1 MIQRRT
7 AGINNGTPDA
17 FGAVEH
23 SYKRPRSL
31 SRHQRHLGTISLS
44 LQQLQVTIHVNQSC
58 VVTRYL
64 GARGAQI

>member
-23 SYKRPRSL
+23 SYKRPAVFRGINVIFEQLAYRCSN
-31 SRHQRHLGTISLS
+31 SR
-44 LQQLQVTIHVNQSC
+44 
-58 VVTRYL
+58 
-64 GARGAQI
+64 